1 MTTTT
6 NNSNDL
12 ERAAISSML
21 KNRVSEK
28 LIKAFSWVRADM
40 VMERL
45 TSIAKSHS
53 EGKPGIFDMS
63 EKVRH
68 IEKAITGLN
77 NQGYICT
84 IRETVIRGLPRIFLI
99 IEPPTC
105 EHILNS
111 KIDSK

>member
-12 ERAAISSML
+12 ERTAISSML
-21 KNRVSEK
+21 KKGVSEK

-45 TSIAKSHS
+45 TSIAKAHS

-77 NQGYICT
+77 NQGFICT
-84 IRETVIRGLPRIFLI
+84 VREDSIQRRISLI
-99 IEPPTC
+99 IEPPA
-105 EHILNS
+105 
-111 KIDSK
+111 